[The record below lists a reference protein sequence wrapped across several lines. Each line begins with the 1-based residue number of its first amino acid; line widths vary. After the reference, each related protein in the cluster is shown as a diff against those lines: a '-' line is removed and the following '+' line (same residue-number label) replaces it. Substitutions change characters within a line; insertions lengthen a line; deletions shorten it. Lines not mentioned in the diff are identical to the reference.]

1 MFQEAVMRFVT
12 SAAFAF
18 ALAVSASAMAEE
30 PARPVL
36 DAVIKACGADIKQ
49 FCPDVQPGGGRILK

>member
-1 MFQEAVMRFVT
+1 MRFVT